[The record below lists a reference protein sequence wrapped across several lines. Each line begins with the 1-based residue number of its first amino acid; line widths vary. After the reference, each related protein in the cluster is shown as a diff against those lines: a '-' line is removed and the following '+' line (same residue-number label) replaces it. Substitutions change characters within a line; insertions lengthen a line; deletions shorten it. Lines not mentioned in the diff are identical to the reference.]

1 MPNVSD
7 RSDSEFLE
15 SLGYEQK
22 FERSMS
28 LWANLALGFLYLSP
42 LVSVVAML
50 AQGLATAGP
59 PSVFWIFI
67 VGGGQLLVALV
78 FGEIVAQY
86 PIAGGLYQWARRLW
100 NGQYAWLLSWIYLSC
115 VIVAIATTAMFGAS
129 FVANLFVGTR
139 EMPVVPVTPG
149 MTASIAGAMLFVG
162 LLLNLT
168 GTKTLA
174 RIAGAG
180 LAAELVG
187 VIGVGLYLLIFER
200 KHSFSV
206 FFDSMGTA
214 HEGSYAS
221 AFVGAA
227 LVGILMVYGFEACG
241 EVAEEVPNP
250 GKQVPK
256 AMMLTVIVG
265 CSSALLSFAG
275 YVLAAPNLV
284 EIVAGKVADP
294 VPDILN
300 GTIGFWGTKAFLVI
314 ALTSFLACV
323 MGQQASAS
331 RLIYSFARDNMFPGS
346 AIFAKLTKVR
356 HTPLWAIVGV
366 NVLSGLLLVFI
377 YFFPG
382 SLFRIAGMQM
392 LAGYIAFQMVVFA
405 ALRARAKGWKPAGAF
420 CLGAWG
426 WPVNIAALGYGIFAC
441 VMLSTPS
448 SDMSL
453 SLLDRWIAV
462 VGVLV
467 VVVVGWLYLVIA
479 KPHRHSDAP
488 EGDAVEFADLM
499 RDKALRRPA
508 VPVASINPNTSEL
521 IRGPRSAGSRG

>member
-28 LWANLALGFLYLSP
+28 LWSNLALGFLYLSP

-59 PSVFWIFI
+59 PSIFWIFI

-100 NGQYAWLLSWIYLSC
+100 NGQYAWLLSWIYLAC

-139 EMPVVPVTPG
+139 EMPVVPTTPG
-149 MTASIAGAMLFVG
+149 MTATIAAVMLFVG
-162 LLLNLT
+162 VLLNLT

-187 VIGVGLYLLIFER
+187 VIGVGIYLLIFER

-206 FFDSMGTA
+206 FFDAMGTA
-214 HEGSYAS
+214 HDGNYTT

-250 GKQVPK
+250 GKQVPR
-256 AMMLTVIVG
+256 AMILTVVVG

-275 YVLAAPNLV
+275 YVLAAPNLA
-284 EIVAGKVADP
+284 EIVAGKVVDP

-300 GTIGFWGTKAFLVI
+300 ATIGFWGTKAFLFI

-331 RLIYSFARDNMFPGS
+331 RLIYSFARDNMFPGA
-346 AIFAKLTKVR
+346 AIFGKLTKVR
-356 HTPLWAIVGV
+356 HTPLWAIIGV
-366 NVLSGLLLVFI
+366 NVLSGLLLLFV

-382 SLFRIAGMQM
+382 ALFRIAGMQM

-405 ALRARAKGWKPAGAF
+405 ALRARFMGWKPAGSF
-420 CLGAWG
+420 SLGRWG
-426 WPVNIAALGYGIFAC
+426 WAVNIAALAYGIFAC
-441 VMLSTPS
+441 IVLSTPS
-448 SDMSL
+448 SDLSL
-453 SLLDRWIAV
+453 SLLDRWIAI

-467 VVVVGWLYLVIA
+467 VVVTGWLYLVIA
-479 KPHRHSDAP
+479 KPHLRSDAP
-488 EGDAVEFADLM
+488 EGDAVSFANAM
-499 RDKALRRPA
+499 RAKSARSVSNLESREKALR
-508 VPVASINPNTSEL
+508 VSVADQHRQLASKS
-521 IRGPRSAGSRG
+521 

>member
-42 LVSVVAML
+42 LVSVVAIL
-50 AQGLATAGP
+50 AQGLSTAGP
-59 PSVFWIFI
+59 PSMFWILI
-67 VGGGQLLVALV
+67 VGAGQLLVALI

-100 NGQYAWLLSWIYLSC
+100 NGQYAWLLSWIYLAC
-115 VIVAIATTAMFGAS
+115 VIVAIATTAMFGAN

-139 EMPVVPVTPG
+139 EHPVVAITPG
-149 MTASIAGAMLFVG
+149 MTAGIAAAMLFVG
-162 LLLNLT
+162 VLLNLT

-200 KHSFSV
+200 KNSFSV
-206 FFDSMGTA
+206 FFDTMGSGHDGA
-214 HEGSYAS
+214 YFS
-221 AFVGAA
+221 AFIGAA
-227 LVGILMVYGFEACG
+227 LVGIFMVYGFEACG

-250 GKQVPK
+250 GKQVPR
-256 AMMLTVIVG
+256 AMILTVVVG
-265 CSSALLSFAG
+265 CSSAILSFAG
-275 YVLAAPNLV
+275 YVLAAPNLAD
-284 EIVAGKVADP
+284 IVAGKVLDP
-294 VPDILN
+294 VPEILN

-331 RLIYSFARDNMFPGS
+331 RQIYSFARDKMFPGA

-356 HTPLWAIVGV
+356 HAPLWAIVGV
-366 NVLSGLLLVFI
+366 NLLSGVLLLFV
-377 YFFPG
+377 YLFPG
-382 SLFRIAGMQM
+382 ALFRIAGMQM

-405 ALRARAKGWKPAGAF
+405 ALRARFKGWKPAGSF
-420 CLGAWG
+420 SLGAWG
-426 WPVNIAALGYGIFAC
+426 WPVNLAALGYGIFAC
-441 VMLSTPS
+441 VALATPS

-453 SLLDRWIAV
+453 SVLDRWIAL

-467 VVVVGWLYLVIA
+467 VIAVGWLYMVIA
-479 KPHRHSDAP
+479 KPHRNSTAP
-488 EGDAVEFADLM
+488 EGDAIEMANLM
-499 RDKALRRPA
+499 RKNAAQRHISKAGRIDSVSVELVRGGRS
-508 VPVASINPNTSEL
+508 VASK
-521 IRGPRSAGSRG
+521 A